1 MNAFGILATGI
12 LGFLILRISYLMVV
26 DVRKRDWDTLA
37 IHSVQIT
44 VCGLG
49 LGVLSMVSG

>member
-1 MNAFGILATGI
+1 MNPS
-12 LGFLILRISYLMVV
+12 FLIGSAILCVLVLRISYLMVV

-44 VCGLG
+44 VCGLA
-49 LGVLSMVSG
+49 LVALEYFS